1 MDIQSRIA
9 TKQSFQGA
17 KNSSGYAAFVYI
29 LHAIGSIRKCS
40 VHVVRGTC
48 TIADMIMICSVVG
61 SIDNNVTIEISDDN
75 NR

>member
-1 MDIQSRIA
+1 MDIQSRTA

-40 VHVVRGTC
+40 VHVERYITN
-48 TIADMIMICSVVG
+48 ADMIMICSVVN
-61 SIDNNVTIEISDDN
+61 SIDNNVTIEISDDE